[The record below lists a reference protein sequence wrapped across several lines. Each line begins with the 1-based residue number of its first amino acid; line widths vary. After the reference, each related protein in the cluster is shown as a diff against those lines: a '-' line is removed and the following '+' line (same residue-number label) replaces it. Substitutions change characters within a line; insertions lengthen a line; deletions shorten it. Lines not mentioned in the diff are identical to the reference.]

1 MPLTT
6 ATRTSSKMI
15 GVGWR
20 HCQPRMRTSYESSF
34 TLESSLINRLPNK
47 PTLQN
52 CGRATSSSTSKAH
65 FQNMWCMGIRPRFVG
80 IPRIRDR
87 LTFARTGAISTLALV
102 MVEPSRRPSST
113 TPKPSRF
120 TRSAS
125 HDRSR
130 LSTGS
135 SPPIHRLG
143 RRFGRCPAR
152 RRNDP
157 VGALLSQESALY
169 RTSSR

>member
-1 MPLTT
+1 MLRTR

-15 GVGWR
+15 GVGWLP
-20 HCQPRMRTSYESSF
+20 CQPRMRMSYESSF
-34 TLESSLINRLPNK
+34 TRESSLINRLPNK
-47 PTLQN
+47 PTIQK
-52 CGRATSSSTSKAH
+52 CGRATSSSTSEAY
-65 FQNMWCMGIRPRFVG
+65 FPNTWCMDIRPRFVG
-80 IPRIRDR
+80 IPRTRDR
-87 LTFARTGAISTLALV
+87 LTFAGTDAISTLALATA
-102 MVEPSRRPSST
+102 EPSRRPSST

-125 HDRSR
+125 HDRSW

-152 RRNDP
+152 RNDP